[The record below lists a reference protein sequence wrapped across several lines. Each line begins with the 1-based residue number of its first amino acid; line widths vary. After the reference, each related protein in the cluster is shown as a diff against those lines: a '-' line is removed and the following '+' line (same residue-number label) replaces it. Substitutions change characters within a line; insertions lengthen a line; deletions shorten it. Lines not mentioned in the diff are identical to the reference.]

1 MASPTVLRDIGVT
14 IKKLLQSSIDELA
27 AENSIIF
34 DSPSDIGTTA
44 ASSTTTDVLSVFLY
58 QVGECAQLRNSEPS
72 PIGEDKM
79 EYPPVAIDLHYLFT
93 AYAQNRDTE
102 LMILGKLMQ
111 VFRRYA
117 VLRGDVLQGALQTT
131 GNDEIRVVPN
141 VLSLDELNKLWSLF
155 PNKGLKLSLSYM
167 LTPVRI
173 PSENVIDI
181 TRVQQRELNVHSK
194 KCMV

>member
-1 MASPTVLRDIGVT
+1 MTSPTVLRDIGIT
-14 IKKLLQSSIDELA
+14 IKKILQNSIDELA
-27 AENSIIF
+27 AENSVIF
-34 DSPSDIGTTA
+34 DSPSDIGATSTTA
-44 ASSTTTDVLSVFLY
+44 TPTDVLSAFLY
-58 QVGECAQLRNSEPS
+58 QVGENTHLRNVEPS
-72 PIGEDKM
+72 PIGTGKM
-79 EYPPVAIDLHYLFT
+79 EYPPVTLDLYYLFT

-111 VFRRYA
+111 VFRYHA

-141 VLSLDELNKLWSLF
+141 VLSLDELNKIWSLF

-181 TRVQQRELNVHSK
+181 TRVMQKEIAVHTR
-194 KCMV
+194 

>member
-14 IKKLLQSSIDELA
+14 VKKLLQSSIDELA
-27 AENSIIF
+27 ATS
-34 DSPSDIGTTA
+34 T
-44 ASSTTTDVLSVFLY
+44 SSTATDVLSIFLY
-58 QVGECAQLRNSEPS
+58 QVGESAHLRNVEPS
-72 PIGEDKM
+72 PIGTEKM
-79 EYPPVAIDLHYLFT
+79 EYPPVTIDLHYMFT

-141 VLSLDELNKLWSLF
+141 VLSLDELNKIWSLF

-181 TRVQQRELNVHSK
+181 TRVQQREITVHSK
-194 KCMV
+194 KCMALAE